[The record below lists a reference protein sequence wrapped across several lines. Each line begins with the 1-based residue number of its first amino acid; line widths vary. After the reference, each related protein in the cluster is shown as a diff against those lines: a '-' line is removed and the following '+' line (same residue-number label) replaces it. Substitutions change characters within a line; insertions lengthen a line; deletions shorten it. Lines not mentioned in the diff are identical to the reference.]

1 MIKNDAKPPFSVCLT
16 LIEQCI
22 LTVFVYIK
30 KRAEFTALIFILL
43 FGFKIRLID
52 YLMYHRFMILWNSQN
67 FDACFISSYSLYH
80 YKTDNCFC
88 LLRLFFSAL
97 CKAHPRQLHLPE

>member
-43 FGFKIRLID
+43 FGFKIRLIV
-52 YLMYHRFMILWNSQN
+52 I
-67 FDACFISSYSLYH
+67 
-80 YKTDNCFC
+80 
-88 LLRLFFSAL
+88 
-97 CKAHPRQLHLPE
+97 